1 MAAESTD
8 TDLKEIKEDQARMQR
23 EIEELRAMAQPIV
36 GKSNKSS
43 SWTWAEPL
51 SDSAGPGSYNVAGE
65 IGKASAL
72 SLYSTSPRLTIPL
85 ASRRVASQQ
94 TLTTPSPC
102 TYTPKV
108 DFSLRNDPR
117 FSFGHRDAK
126 RLGYLEE
133 IASRSPGPVYS
144 PGLPLAAGGKISGT
158 KRDTYSHFVR
168 NAYPSPQDYQLT
180 SAGRTI
186 CGRFGKS
193 GRNDYMKEY
202 IPGLERLLK
211 GREGEFYSTLPT
223 VQPHSSANL
232 KAQGHFP
239 LQDASYL
246 NPGVGTYSAAL
257 PPSDRGKFS
266 FPKAKRSTHIR

>member
-1 MAAESTD
+1 MAAESTE
-8 TDLKEIKEDQARMQR
+8 TDLKEIKEDQARIQR
-23 EIEELRAMAQPIV
+23 EIEELRTMAQPIV
-36 GKSNKSS
+36 GKSNKSN

-51 SDSAGPGSYNVAGE
+51 SDSAGPGSYNVTGE
-65 IGKASAL
+65 IGKATAL

-85 ASRRVASQQ
+85 ARRAASQQ
-94 TLTTPSPC
+94 TLTPSPC

-108 DFSLRNDPR
+108 DFSLRNDPS

-144 PGLPLAAGGKISGT
+144 PGLALANGGKISGT

-168 NAYPSPQDYQLT
+168 NAYPSPQDYQLV

-211 GREGEFYSTLPT
+211 GREGEFNSTLPA
-223 VQPHSSANL
+223 VQPRSSATL
-232 KAQGHFP
+232 KAQGHSP
-239 LQDASYL
+239 LQDAGYL
-246 NPGVGTYSAAL
+246 NPGVGTYSASL
-257 PPSDRGKFS
+257 PASDRGKFS
-266 FPKAKRSTHIR
+266 FPKAKRNTHIR